1 MERIRGDYY
10 ICTTETIEIVN
21 HKKTL
26 LTTLLTAFSAVFC
39 LGQTSDRQ
47 FLNLNYADDGKE
59 YHNLDIHLPSVEK
72 PAYKAVVVIY
82 GSAWFANNAKQMGFG
97 ALGKQLLESGFA
109 VVAIN
114 HRSSSD
120 APYPAQINDVKAA
133 VRFLRGNAEKFKI
146 DASFIGI
153 TGFSSGGHLASLAG
167 TSNGVKEFTVNTKTV
182 DIEGTLGKY
191 TSFSSSVQAVV
202 DWFGPI
208 DMALM
213 DNCKGPKDGNSPEAA
228 LIRGNPADN
237 LDMIALLNPIT
248 YIDKTDPQFIV
259 IHGEADTVV
268 PHCQSELFSKALK
281 EKGLLTEFISVPQG
295 QHGPVTFNDATFKKM
310 TDFFLKEAGM

>member
-1 MERIRGDYY
+1 M
-10 ICTTETIEIVN
+10 
-21 HKKTL
+21 
-26 LTTLLTAFSAVFC
+26 
-39 LGQTSDRQ
+39 
-47 FLNLNYADDGKE
+47 NLNYADDGKE
-59 YHNLDIHLPSVEK
+59 YHNLDIHLPSVDK
-72 PAYKAVVVIY
+72 PAYKAVIVIY

-109 VVAIN
+109 VIAIN

-133 VRFLRGNAEKFKI
+133 VRFLRGNAEKYKI

-167 TSNGVKEFTVNTKTV
+167 TSNNVKSFTVNSKTV
-182 DIEGTLGKY
+182 DVEGNIGNYNT
-191 TSFSSSVQAVV
+191 FSSSVQAVV

-213 DNCKGPKDGNSPEAA
+213 NQCKGPNDGNSPEAA

-259 IHGEADTVV
+259 IHGNADTVV

-281 EKGLLTEFISVPQG
+281 EKGLLTEFISVPEG
-295 QHGPVTFNDATFKKM
+295 QHGAVTFNEGTFKKM